1 MNYRCIGTPRK
12 PFFVLKEAFG
22 IPESHFFRCEKP
34 SGRPKVIFF
43 VVRSLRDSRKPF
55 FSL

>member
-34 SGRPKVIFF
+34 SGFPKTYLFLQTTVDFF
-43 VVRSLRDSRKPF
+43 DIA
-55 FSL
+55 